1 MDFKLSDVSE
11 GKIGKIIIRKSGRM
25 QLQVGRKFYDFEVA
39 RSAAFTQD
47 IISVNVEG
55 ETTKIGNIGSVDEQY
70 LVTPE
75 WKQLFTV

>member
-1 MDFKLSDVSE
+1 MSNVAE

-25 QLQVGRKFYDFEVA
+25 QLQIGRKFYDFEVA

-47 IISVNVEG
+47 IIAVNVDG

-75 WKQLFTV
+75 WKQLFRI